1 MKKTLTKR
9 ILASRINTK
18 LGYSK
23 EESKEFI
30 DVFFDSI
37 KNNLLKEKQIKIS
50 KLGTFNLIRK
60 KQRIGRNPKTG
71 EEAII
76 SERNV
81 VSFRFSRLIKE
92 IIKIYKL
99 VCF

>member
-50 KLGTFNLIRK
+50 KLGTFNLIRE

-92 IIKIYKL
+92 IINKKQ
-99 VCF
+99 

>member
-1 MKKTLTKR
+1 MKKTLTKS

-92 IIKIYKL
+92 IINKKQ
-99 VCF
+99 

>member
-92 IIKIYKL
+92 IINKKQ
-99 VCF
+99 

>member
-92 IIKIYKL
+92 IINKKQWKM
-99 VCF
+99 

>member
-92 IIKIYKL
+92 IINKK
-99 VCF
+99 